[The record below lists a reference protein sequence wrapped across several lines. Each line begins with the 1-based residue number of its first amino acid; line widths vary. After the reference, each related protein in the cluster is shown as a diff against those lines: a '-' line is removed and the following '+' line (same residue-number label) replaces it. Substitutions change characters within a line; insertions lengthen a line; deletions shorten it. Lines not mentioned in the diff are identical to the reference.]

1 MNSGTGWFSSI
12 PFCSGGRWRGRSTTH
27 LASSGESV
35 YTEFPHC
42 SCGET
47 LPEMAGTGEPFPPAA
62 ALCSSPAQV
71 DPYLPY
77 EYTCEGMLERIHA
90 YIQHQVRHRPCSAG
104 EGTPGPWRFLGDT
117 PGAGHRRFIGN
128 RRYLGAGGER
138 LGVRGRGRIKAFQ
151 PEHPAVPPSPPPPPF
166 P

>member
-90 YIQHQVRHRPCSAG
+90 YIQHQVGHRPCSAG
-104 EGTPGPWRFLGDT
+104 EGTPGPWRFLGGHT
-117 PGAGHRRFIGN
+117 RSWAQEIYREPEILGGWRREVGGAGTRQDQGFS
-128 RRYLGAGGER
+128 A
-138 LGVRGRGRIKAFQ
+138 
-151 PEHPAVPPSPPPPPF
+151 
-166 P
+166 